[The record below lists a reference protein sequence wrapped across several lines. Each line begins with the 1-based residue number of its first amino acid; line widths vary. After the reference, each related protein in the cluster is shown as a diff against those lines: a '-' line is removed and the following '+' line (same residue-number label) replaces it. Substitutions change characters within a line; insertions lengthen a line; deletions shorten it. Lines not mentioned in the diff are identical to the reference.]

1 MRENILRIKENM
13 KKVIIGKDEVMDRIL
28 TALLSGGHVLL
39 EDLPG
44 TGKTVLAKS
53 LAKSMNGEFRRVQ
66 FTPDLLPSDV
76 TGLHYFNQK
85 EGEFQFREGPVFT
98 QILLADEINRAT
110 PRTQSSLLEC
120 MEERQ
125 VTIDG
130 ETRKLDEVFF
140 VIATQ
145 NPIESSGTFPLPE
158 AQMDRFFMKLSMG
171 FPSKEEELAILDRF
185 QLAEPLKT
193 LEPVCTRE
201 EILEAME
208 EIRKIYVHPEIKK
221 YLVDIA
227 EASRQDGELLSGVS
241 PRGTLALFKGIRAYA
256 WLKGRDYVVPED
268 VKALAVPVLAHRL
281 VLAGAGDT
289 DAGAESHG
297 GDLKTSGSTCG
308 GLEEEMKLI
317 LILGAAF
324 LLLFLLERGYRRF
337 WSRGSPCGS
346 PFSAPPSQGGG
357 GSHPH
362 RNHRKQESAPGTDAP
377 GGISPGPKPWDQTEE
392 ENASLPDQ
400 LI

>member
-158 AQMDRFFMKLSMG
+158 AQMDRFLL
-171 FPSKEEELAILDRF
+171 KEVITYPTPVEELEVLSRVDSGQMTIPSPTVPITLDDVLTLQEARRRVF
-185 QLAEPLKT
+185 IHETLKAY
-193 LEPVCTRE
+193 
-201 EILEAME
+201 I
-208 EIRKIYVHPEIKK
+208 
-221 YLVDIA
+221 VDIINTTRGA
-227 EASRQDGELLSGVS
+227 GPNPLPGWSKHVRVGAS
-241 PRGTLALFKGIRAYA
+241 PRGGIALMQIAQSLALMAGRNHVMPDDIKEMRYGILRH
-256 WLKGRDYVVPED
+256 RIIRTFD
-268 VKALAVPVLAHRL
+268 ALADNVSIEGLIDAVFNAVPV
-281 VLAGAGDT
+281 
-289 DAGAESHG
+289 
-297 GDLKTSGSTCG
+297 
-308 GLEEEMKLI
+308 
-317 LILGAAF
+317 
-324 LLLFLLERGYRRF
+324 
-337 WSRGSPCGS
+337 P
-346 PFSAPPSQGGG
+346 
-357 GSHPH
+357 
-362 RNHRKQESAPGTDAP
+362 
-377 GGISPGPKPWDQTEE
+377 
-392 ENASLPDQ
+392 
-400 LI
+400 

>member
-13 KKVIIGKDEVMDRIL
+13 KKVIIGKDEVMDLVL

-53 LAKSMNGEFRRVQ
+53 LARSMDSSFRRVQ

-110 PRTQSSLLEC
+110 PRTQASLLEC

-130 ETRKLDEVFF
+130 ETRKLDDIFF

-145 NPIESSGTFPLPE
+145 NPIESAGTFPLPE

-171 FPSKEEELAILDRF
+171 FPDKEEELAILNRF
-185 QLAEPLKT
+185 QKAEPLKT
-193 LEPVCTRE
+193 LEPVCTKA
-201 EILEAME
+201 EIQEAMK
-208 EIRKIYVHPEIKK
+208 EIQEIYVHPELKQ
-221 YLVDIA
+221 YLVDLA
-227 EASRQDGELLSGVS
+227 AASRQDGELLYGVS

-268 VKALAVPVLAHRL
+268 VKLLAPAVLSHRL
-281 VLAGAGDT
+281 VLSGAGDS
-289 DAGAESHG
+289 GAERRIM
-297 GDLKTSGSTCG
+297 
-308 GLEEEMKLI
+308 ERI
-317 LILGAAF
+317 LNRVNVPV
-324 LLLFLLERGYRRF
+324 EDWKKR
-337 WSRGSPCGS
+337 
-346 PFSAPPSQGGG
+346 
-357 GSHPH
+357 
-362 RNHRKQESAPGTDAP
+362 
-377 GGISPGPKPWDQTEE
+377 
-392 ENASLPDQ
+392 
-400 LI
+400 

>member
-281 VLAGAGDT
+281 VQAGAGDT
-289 DAGAESHG
+289 DAERRVMEEI
-297 GDLKTSGSTCG
+297 LKRV
-308 GLEEEMKLI
+308 EVPVEDWK
-317 LILGAAF
+317 
-324 LLLFLLERGYRRF
+324 
-337 WSRGSPCGS
+337 
-346 PFSAPPSQGGG
+346 
-357 GSHPH
+357 
-362 RNHRKQESAPGTDAP
+362 K
-377 GGISPGPKPWDQTEE
+377 K
-392 ENASLPDQ
+392 
-400 LI
+400 

>member
-281 VLAGAGDT
+281 VLEPVTPTRSG
-289 DAGAESHG
+289 ESW
-297 GDLKTSGSTCG
+297 
-308 GLEEEMKLI
+308 
-317 LILGAAF
+317 
-324 LLLFLLERGYRRF
+324 RR
-337 WSRGSPCGS
+337 S
-346 PFSAPPSQGGG
+346 
-357 GSHPH
+357 
-362 RNHRKQESAPGTDAP
+362 
-377 GGISPGPKPWDQTEE
+377 
-392 ENASLPDQ
+392 
-400 LI
+400 

>member
-76 TGLHYFNQK
+76 TGLHYFNQR

-171 FPSKEEELAILDRF
+171 FP
-185 QLAEPLKT
+185 
-193 LEPVCTRE
+193 
-201 EILEAME
+201 
-208 EIRKIYVHPEIKK
+208 RK
-221 YLVDIA
+221 
-227 EASRQDGELLSGVS
+227 
-241 PRGTLALFKGIRAYA
+241 
-256 WLKGRDYVVPED
+256 
-268 VKALAVPVLAHRL
+268 
-281 VLAGAGDT
+281 
-289 DAGAESHG
+289 
-297 GDLKTSGSTCG
+297 
-308 GLEEEMKLI
+308 
-317 LILGAAF
+317 
-324 LLLFLLERGYRRF
+324 
-337 WSRGSPCGS
+337 
-346 PFSAPPSQGGG
+346 
-357 GSHPH
+357 
-362 RNHRKQESAPGTDAP
+362 
-377 GGISPGPKPWDQTEE
+377 
-392 ENASLPDQ
+392 
-400 LI
+400 